1 MSPALWALVM
11 HLTHQPSGACWL
23 SWSQPPPSREPWDH
37 LAEWLRVLISAGTD
51 GPVEDV
57 PFQGQAPTPLAPRV
71 GEQLLYIAV
80 AVWVALSAQRHAGA
94 EVPVADHTPE
104 TVR

>member
-11 HLTHQPSGACWL
+11 HLTPAEWCVL
-23 SWSQPPPSREPWDH
+23 ALVSQPPPSREPWDH